1 MRANATVL
9 TRGVKRIM
17 VIRLRL
23 QEAKDK
29 FMVYLANG
37 RQIDANLAVFSSLL
51 SKRYLMAKSE
61 GGNGCVMASSSTL
74 QLICFSKW
82 LSLKRDYISL
92 NELIFWTYLT
102 ILIKTNPRH
111 LRSKTALQY

>member
-61 GGNGCVMASSSTL
+61 RRW
-74 QLICFSKW
+74 KW
-82 LSLKRDYISL
+82 LRHGVIIHTS
-92 NELIFWTYLT
+92 TYMFFKVVKPET
-102 ILIKTNPRH
+102 
-111 LRSKTALQY
+111 